1 MPAIEYPDINARADG
16 DCGYV
21 ANYGGRKVGVYAPS
35 LYAASEI
42 ARDYFNPPKSKRHM
56 VSVLLAEDR
65 DGNVV
70 PVNPA
75 IF

>member
-1 MPAIEYPDINARADG
+1 MPAIEYPDINERSEG

-21 ANYGGRKVGVYAPS
+21 AHYGGKGVGVYAPS
-35 LYAASEI
+35 LYAASER

-70 PVNPA
+70 VQSPA
-75 IF
+75 QF